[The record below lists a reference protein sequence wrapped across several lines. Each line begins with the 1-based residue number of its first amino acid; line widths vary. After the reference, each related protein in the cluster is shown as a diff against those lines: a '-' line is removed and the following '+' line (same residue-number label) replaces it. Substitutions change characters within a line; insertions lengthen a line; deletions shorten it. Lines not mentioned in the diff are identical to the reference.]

1 VKTAMK
7 KIFHT
12 LLALLACFGSVM
24 AAEKPAT
31 EPTGPANENKATVSA
46 TSLAAWEREVLEQL
60 ELLENLELLERM
72 EMVRDL
78 KVLGLAGE
86 EK

>member
-1 VKTAMK
+1 MKPAMH
-7 KIFHT
+7 KIFHA
-12 LLALLACFGSVM
+12 LLALLASLGSAM
-24 AAEKPAT
+24 ADEKPVTKPT
-31 EPTGPANENKATVSA
+31 EPAKEQKATASS
-46 TSLAAWEREVLEQL
+46 TSLAAWEREVLEQM

>member
-1 VKTAMK
+1 MRTVMK
-7 KIFHT
+7 KIFHI
-12 LLALLACFGSVM
+12 LLALMASVGSVM
-24 AAEKPAT
+24 ADEKPVSKQT
-31 EPTGPANENKATVSA
+31 EPANEQKATA
-46 TSLAAWEREVLEQL
+46 GTTSLAAWEREVLEQL